1 MTCGHVPLVALFA
14 LVHVGVSRFV
24 FVLGGRGRCDQRGI
38 HDASFF
44 QSQPAFAQV
53 LADAGND
60 LLGKLVLLQQ
70 MAKAQDGALVWQA
83 SGAEVKLGILEVWPD
98 KIIYPILDKPPNN
111 FYFDNCQ
118 KFYVSLVTL
127 RCPY

>member
-1 MTCGHVPLVALFA
+1 MTCAHAPLVARFA

-44 QSQPAFAQV
+44 QCQPAFTQV
-53 LADAGND
+53 LADAGKY
-60 LLGKLVLLQQ
+60 LLGQLVLLQQ
-70 MAKAQDGALVWQA
+70 KAKAQDGGFVGQA

-98 KIIYPILDKPPNN
+98 KIILFI
-111 FYFDNCQ
+111 
-118 KFYVSLVTL
+118 SS
-127 RCPY
+127 